1 MTKIHAHTLVE
12 AAPRVSRAT
21 YRRAALT
28 GGVIGNY
35 VDQVNIFLPALA
47 LAPAMKTLAGPS
59 AASSGT
65 AIVVMAML
73 LGRPVGATVFGRIAD
88 RAGRTRTT
96 AVAIAGTAACT
107 LLIAALPTHRVLG
120 GATFAL
126 LVALRFV
133 GGMFIAGEYS
143 AAVPLAMEWSAPRHR
158 GLFSGLIMAMAPCA
172 QATIAFVTAGM
183 LMALGPESYA
193 AWGWRLPF
201 VAGGLA
207 SCAMFVFYRRHVAD
221 ATRAV
226 RPGID
231 EAGTRGSLREVVLG
245 PWRGA
250 FWRMF
255 CLMSGLWLMTQM
267 VVLLLGQRLV
277 SDAGLSAGR
286 ASVVMGFASVGQA
299 LVMALTGHLSTLVGR
314 RRYFLFAT
322 TIAAVGGSA
331 AWLWM
336 MGTGPGLVG
345 LIVGAVLA
353 QVLTVTAYGPV
364 GAYLSEAFPANVR
377 STGYGTAYSASIVL
391 PALYPYWLPW
401 LAGGTSRNAAVVLV
415 LIAGSA
421 LVSLG
426 AALGPRLAPAEIEQ
440 VAV

>member
-1 MTKIHAHTLVE
+1 MV
-12 AAPRVSRAT
+12 
-21 YRRAALT
+21 
-28 GGVIGNY
+28 GNY

-47 LAPAMKTLAGPS
+47 LAPAMTTLAGG
-59 AASSGT
+59 AAAASGT

-96 AVAIAGTAACT
+96 ALAIAGTAACS
-107 LLIAALPTHRVLG
+107 LLIACLPTHEVLG
-120 GATFAL
+120 GGTFAL
-126 LVALRFV
+126 LVLLRFV

-143 AAVPLAMEWSAPRHR
+143 AAVPLAMEWSSARHR

-172 QATIAFVTAGM
+172 QATIAFVTAAM
-183 LMALGPESYA
+183 LAVLRPEAYA
-193 AWGWRLPF
+193 AWGWRLVF

-207 SCAMFVFYRRHVAD
+207 SCAMFVFYRRRVAD
-221 ATRAV
+221 AVRAV
-226 RPGID
+226 QPGVD
-231 EAGTRGSLREVVLG
+231 EARTRGSLREVVLG
-245 PWRGA
+245 RWAGA

-277 SDAGLSAGR
+277 TDAGLSAGT
-286 ASVVMGFASVGQA
+286 ASVVMGIASIGQA
-299 LVMALTGHLSTLVGR
+299 VVMALTGHLSTLMGR
-314 RRYFLFAT
+314 RCYFVAAT
-322 TIAAVGGSA
+322 VVAAIGGSA

-336 MGTGPGLVG
+336 MGARPGAVG
-345 LIVGAVLA
+345 LAVGAVLA

-364 GAYLSEAFPANVR
+364 GAYLSEGFPAHVR

-391 PALYPYWLPW
+391 PALYPYWLPA
-401 LAGGTSRNAAVVLV
+401 LSGAAGRNVAVVLV
-415 LIAGSA
+415 IVAGA
-421 LVSLG
+421 LLVAAG

-440 VAV
+440 VQV